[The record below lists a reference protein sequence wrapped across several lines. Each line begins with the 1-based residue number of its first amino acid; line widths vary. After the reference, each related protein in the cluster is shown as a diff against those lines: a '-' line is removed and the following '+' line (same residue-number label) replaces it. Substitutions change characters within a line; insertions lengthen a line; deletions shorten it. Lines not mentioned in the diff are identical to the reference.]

1 MYVYKSVPTITLN
14 NLPNSVLA
22 GGTVVLQ
29 AFQISSGGTGTIGW
43 QHLVFTYA
51 TSQASSTL
59 ASPQLWDA
67 DASSQI
73 TGSSSIN
80 GASKQIVFDASAEQQ
95 ITGGKNYQLKAT
107 YGGTVSTGDYIT
119 TQILNPLTSF
129 SQPVAATTASS
140 TGVGLG
146 VSFTWSD
153 LSLVSHGFT
162 TLDWNN
168 DFLVKNLP
176 TNTQILTK

>member
-1 MYVYKSVPTITLN
+1 
-14 NLPNSVLA
+14 
-22 GGTVVLQ
+22 
-29 AFQISSGGTGTIGW
+29 
-43 QHLVFTYA
+43 
-51 TSQASSTL
+51 L

-80 GASKQIVFDASAEQQ
+80 GASKQIVFDASTEQQ